1 MKPAMI
7 RRGGRIARGPSRR
20 PAAAALA
27 AAALALTCAGCSHIL
42 PLGPA
47 PPAPRHLASAVT
59 LQLVLSQPLSP
70 ADRCPAGYTTLSAPF
85 TDYPE
90 VPEACYRNL
99 GKPVTFTSAAV
110 TMAYQPATSQQPAL
124 YGLNFTLPAAE
135 AAALTAITTKAFDT
149 RDQMAVST
157 GGKTWGV
164 FMAAGPFTNG
174 QFGILVQ
181 SENQALQLQRILI
194 PPG

>member
-1 MKPAMI
+1 MAY
-7 RRGGRIARGPSRR
+7 RGGRIVRGRGRR
-20 PAAAALA
+20 PAGTGIAV
-27 AAALALTCAGCSHIL
+27 AALALTCAGCSHIL

-47 PPAPRHLASAVT
+47 PPAPRHLASAIS
-59 LQLVLSQPLSP
+59 LQLVLSQPPSP
-70 ADRCPAGYTTLSAPF
+70 AGRCPAGYTTLSAPF

-90 VPEACYRNL
+90 VPDACYRKL

-110 TMAYQPATSQQPAL
+110 TMAYQPGTNQQPAL

-135 AAALTAITTKAFDT
+135 AVALAAITTKAFDS
-149 RDQMAVST
+149 RDQMAIST
-157 GGKTWGV
+157 AGKTWGV
-164 FMAAGPFTNG
+164 PLTAGPFTNG

-194 PPG
+194 PSA

>member
-1 MKPAMI
+1 MSGDLDLEQRY
-7 RRGGRIARGPSRR
+7 RRVLRLLPGYYRDKWEEDMVAAFLDSWMTGDPDEDSVTMEFDRPSRQEVVSVIG
-20 PAAAALA
+20 LA
-27 AAALALTCAGCSHIL
+27 ARLY
-42 PLGPA
+42 LG
-47 PPAPRHLASAVT
+47 
-59 LQLVLSQPLSP
+59 
-70 ADRCPAGYTTLSAPF
+70 G
-85 TDYPE
+85 
-90 VPEACYRNL
+90 
-99 GKPVTFTSAAV
+99 AAV
-110 TMAYQPATSQQPAL
+110 TMAYQPATSHQPAL

-164 FMAAGPFTNG
+164 LMAAGPFTNG